1 MGELSKQAAFMGKAA
16 KDSKLDADLSR
27 PDGQKKRPPLV
38 GPAKAFGRCMA
49 DFSPRQLNVA
59 FQVPLPGDSIWTEAF
74 LDEWCE
80 RWPGFDR
87 TPYDDARRSGA
98 GAKNLVEES
107 SPLLDSVLER
117 LAAGKISVSDAKTE
131 ITRARL

>member
-1 MGELSKQAAFMGKAA
+1 MGLWDGARTFTIKASQIYRGHYPGQELSKQAAFMGKAA

-87 TPYDDARRSGA
+87 TPYDDARGSSGA
-98 GAKNLVEES
+98 GAH
-107 SPLLDSVLER
+107 
-117 LAAGKISVSDAKTE
+117 
-131 ITRARL
+131 